1 MEINS
6 LVPTAD
12 QGLGLSGSQSA
23 DLGREDFLLLLVT
36 QLSNQDPLNPM
47 DGQEFAAQLAQFSS
61 LEQLVTM
68 NDSIAQ
74 NGEINGLLA
83 QSINSG
89 VASGLIGKEI
99 EANGNA
105 LQLKEGA
112 TNKLRFDLGE
122 AAATVSIEIFN
133 EAGVKVRTIENGQ
146 RAAGEQDYVWDGTD
160 DEGKKL
166 ATGNYTFEV
175 KASDAEGNDIGV
187 TTYTR
192 GLVDRVS
199 FGRDGI
205 LLWIGQTSIAM
216 GDVSSVS
223 EANSNI

>member
-6 LVPTAD
+6 LLPTAD
-12 QGLGLSGSQSA
+12 QGLGLSGSESA

-68 NDSIAQ
+68 NDSILQ

-99 EANGNA
+99 EAQGNA
-105 LQLKEGA
+105 IQVKEGS
-112 TNKLRFDLGE
+112 TNKLRFNLGE
-122 AAATVSIEIFN
+122 AASTISIEIFN
-133 EAGVKVRTIENGQ
+133 EAGSKVRTIEYGQ
-146 RAAGEQDYVWDGTD
+146 RAGGEQDYVWDGTD

-166 ATGNYTFEV
+166 AAGNYTFNV
-175 KASDAEGNDIGV
+175 KASTAEGSDVDV
-187 TTYTR
+187 TTFTR

-205 LLWIGQTSIAM
+205 LLWMGQTSIAM

-223 EANSNI
+223 EADSSN

>member
-1 MEINS
+1 
-6 LVPTAD
+6 
-12 QGLGLSGSQSA
+12 
-23 DLGREDFLLLLVT
+23 
-36 QLSNQDPLNPM
+36 M

-105 LQLKEGA
+105 LQLQEGA

-122 AAATVSIEIFN
+122 AASSVSIEIFN

-223 EANSNI
+223 EADSNI